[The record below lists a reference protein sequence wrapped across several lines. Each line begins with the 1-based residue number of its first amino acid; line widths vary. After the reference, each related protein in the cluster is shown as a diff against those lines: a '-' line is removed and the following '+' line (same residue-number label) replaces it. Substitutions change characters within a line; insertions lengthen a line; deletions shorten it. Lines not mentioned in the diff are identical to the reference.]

1 MQQQDDT
8 QQAAELRLAFLRHL
22 PKRLEMLRKRGQR
35 LCDQG
40 WDINALTLLFR
51 EVQPLA
57 GACGRYGLLDIGEHL
72 FSIERFLAPFV
83 EQVSVPDA
91 GQTQAFAARLRALEP
106 LIASLGVASTDG
118 ERAAAPGALAPA
130 TKDRV
135 DFPLWV
141 TPPPDYWHRF
151 ARQAPVPAART
162 AQPAAAPKPAPAPA
176 PAPAVAP
183 APAPAPAPRP
193 AAPPPPAAP
202 LPSAP
207 VIAQPAPPPARPAAA
222 TVTTARAA
230 RGVAPPADIVAA
242 PPARPGEQRKVYH
255 LSDGNPLACE
265 LDQKL
270 DTVGGYELT
279 ILDNVDHLREI
290 LSAFPP
296 HLVIVDASFET
307 TLESIG
313 ALIKTM
319 RSRTRHRLALLC
331 FSTSGEL
338 PVRLRAMR
346 AGADAFVALPAQVED
361 VTLRI
366 NELLAADTADPYRVL
381 IVEDDRSQAIF
392 AESILRKAGMTTRMV
407 TDPLAALDQ
416 LDEFQPELILMDLYM
431 PACDGMELT
440 AIIRERED
448 FVSTPIVFLSGEQNQ
463 EKHFEALDSGGDDF
477 LSKPIR
483 PKHLIAAVTNRVRRA
498 RQLGRRGAG
507 ASPRDPVSGLYQ
519 RAHVLDQINA
529 MLTREDATAT
539 LGGVMYIEIDT
550 AARVRERIGMLA
562 YDALLGQVGAFIASH
577 VGAVDLATRYGDAS
591 FLLLCPNGNEAA
603 LERLATGLRDRT
615 TREKFDQDGRSFSL
629 SLSIGICSF
638 AARLGEVGAMLNA
651 AERAMSDA
659 RRPGGSHVGI
669 YHAEPT
675 TAPAGTFQ
683 ALGGQIRA
691 ALKADNFQLLFQPI
705 VALQGAETEQFQALL
720 RLAGSD
726 GKLYTA
732 ADIVPVAQRDDLID
746 EVDRWVLSRCLL
758 VLAERARQQRSVR
771 LFVNQSIETVADA
784 QHAVWLRQMLET
796 RRLSGD
802 QLVIEFRLAD
812 ALAHLHDLAAFAT
825 EARKLEMHVA
835 LTDFEASAVA
845 FQLLEQLPVSFV
857 KVSPRYVDEGLR
869 NPAVHEELHQIITH
883 ARAQGKQ
890 VIAPRI
896 ENAQSAALL
905 WTAGVDYIQGDFVQK
920 AGQDLSFDFHAASI
934 P

>member
-72 FSIERFLAPFV
+72 FSVERFLAPFV
-83 EQVSVPDA
+83 EQVGVPDA
-91 GQTQAFAARLRALEP
+91 AQTETFAARLRALEP
-106 LIASLGVASTDG
+106 LIASLG
-118 ERAAAPGALAPA
+118 AAAAETERVAAPAALATA
-130 TKDRV
+130 AERV

-151 ARQAPVPAART
+151 ARNAPHAAARPVPVVPT
-162 AQPAAAPKPAPAPA
+162 SKPAP
-176 PAPAVAP
+176 PAVSPPP
-183 APAPAPAPRP
+183 AVP
-193 AAPPPPAAP
+193 AAPPAARVAPAAVT
-202 LPSAP
+202 SRAAP
-207 VIAQPAPPPARPAAA
+207 AVPAPPVPPSRPAP
-222 TVTTARAA
+222 AA
-230 RGVAPPADIVAA
+230 RVARRDEQPADDIVAA
-242 PPARPGEQRKVYH
+242 PRARAGEQRKVYH
-255 LSDGNPLACE
+255 LSDGNALAGE

-270 DTVGGYELT
+270 DTIGGYELT
-279 ILDNVDHLREI
+279 TLDNIEHLREI

-296 HLVIVDASFET
+296 HLVIVDAAYEAS
-307 TLESIG
+307 LESIG

-319 RSRTRHRLALLC
+319 RARTRHRLALLS

-361 VTLRI
+361 VATRI
-366 NELLAADTADPYRVL
+366 GELLSADSADPFRVL

-392 AESILRKAGMTTRMV
+392 AESILRKAGMTTRMC

-440 AIIRERED
+440 SIIREREA
-448 FVSTPIVFLSGEQNQ
+448 FVSTPIVFLSGEQNE

-498 RQLGRRGAG
+498 RQLGRRGTG
-507 ASPRDPVSGLYQ
+507 ASLRDPVSGLYL

-529 MLTREDATAT
+529 LLTRDDATAA
-539 LGGVMYIEIDT
+539 LGGLMYIEIDS
-550 AARVRERIGMLA
+550 AASTRERVGMLA
-562 YDALLGQVGAFIASH
+562 FDALLGQVGAFIASH
-577 VGAVDLATRYGDAS
+577 VGANDLATRYGDSS
-591 FLLLCPNGNEAA
+591 FLLLCPNGDEAA
-603 LERLATGLRDRT
+603 LERLATSLRDRT
-615 TREKFDQDGRSFSL
+615 GREKFDQDGRSFSL
-629 SLSIGICSF
+629 GLSVGICSF
-638 AARLGEVGAMLNA
+638 AARLGEVGAMLNG

-659 RRPGGSHVGI
+659 RRPGGSHVGT
-669 YHAEPT
+669 YHTAPT
-675 TAPAGTFQ
+675 SAPAGTFQ
-683 ALGGQIRA
+683 ALGEQIRA
-691 ALKADNFQLLFQPI
+691 ALRADNFQLLFQPI
-705 VALQGAETEQFQALL
+705 VALQGAETEQFQSLL

-732 ADIVPVAQRDDLID
+732 AEIVPIAQRDDLIG
-746 EVDRWVLSRCLL
+746 EIDRWVLSRCLL
-758 VLAERARQQRSVR
+758 VLAERARQQRGVR
-771 LFVNQSIETVADA
+771 LFVNQSIETVTDA

-796 RRLSGD
+796 RRLDGD
-802 QLVIEFRLAD
+802 QLAIEFRLAD
-812 ALAHLHDLAAFAT
+812 AQAHPHDLAAFAA
-825 EARKLEMHVA
+825 EARKLQVHVV
-835 LTDFEASAVA
+835 LSGFEAGAMA
-845 FQLLEQLPVSFV
+845 FQLLEQLPVTFI
-857 KVSPRYVDEGLR
+857 KISPRYVDEGLR
-869 NPAVHEELHQIITH
+869 TPAVREELRHIISH
-883 ARAQGKQ
+883 ARAQGIQ
-890 VIAPRI
+890 VIAPRV
-896 ENAQSAALL
+896 ENAQSAAQL
-905 WTAGVDYIQGDFVQK
+905 WTAGVDYMQGDFVQK
-920 AGQDLSFDFHAASI
+920 AGQDLDFDFHAASI

>member
-83 EQVSVPDA
+83 AQVGVPDA
-91 GQTQAFAARLRALEP
+91 GQTATFAARLRAMEP
-106 LIASLGVASTDG
+106 LIASLGAASAEG
-118 ERAAAPGALAPA
+118 ERAVTPAALAA
-130 TKDRV
+130 TTARV

-151 ARQAPVPAART
+151 ARHAPPAAARPVTAVPPPKPEATPVLRPAPVPAAPPPE
-162 AQPAAAPKPAPAPA
+162 PAAPAPVVVPSAPMAPAPA
-176 PAPAVAP
+176 
-183 APAPAPAPRP
+183 
-193 AAPPPPAAP
+193 
-202 LPSAP
+202 SK
-207 VIAQPAPPPARPAAA
+207 PARM
-222 TVTTARAA
+222 ARSE
-230 RGVAPPADIVAA
+230 PADEIVAA
-242 PPARPGEQRKVYH
+242 PRAQPGEQRKVYH

-270 DTVGGYELT
+270 DTLGGYELT
-279 ILDNVDHLREI
+279 ILDNIEHLREI

-296 HLVIVDASFET
+296 HLVIVDAPYET
-307 TLESIG
+307 SLESIG
-313 ALIKTM
+313 ALIKAT
-319 RSRTRHRLALLC
+319 RARTRHRLALLS

-361 VTLRI
+361 VTTRTT
-366 NELLAADTADPYRVL
+366 ELLSADSADPYRVL

-392 AESILRKAGMTTRMV
+392 AESILRKAGMTTRMC
-407 TDPLAALDQ
+407 TDPLAALDL

-440 AIIRERED
+440 AIIREREA
-448 FVSTPIVFLSGEQNQ
+448 FVSTPIVFLSGEQNE

-477 LSKPIR
+477 LNKPIR

-498 RQLGRRGAG
+498 RQLERRGTG
-507 ASPRDPVSGLYQ
+507 GSPRDPVSGLYL

-529 MLTREDATAT
+529 LLTRDDTTAT
-539 LGGVMYIEIDT
+539 LGGLMYIEIDS
-550 AARVRERIGMLA
+550 AASTRERVGMLA
-562 YDALLGQVGAFIASH
+562 FDALLGQVGAFIASH
-577 VGAVDLATRYGDAS
+577 VGANDLATRYGDSS
-591 FLLLCPNGNEAA
+591 FLLLCPLGDEAA
-603 LERLATGLRDRT
+603 LERLATSLRDRT
-615 TREKFDQDGRSFSL
+615 GREKFDQDGRSFSL
-629 SLSIGICSF
+629 GLSIGICSF
-638 AARLGEVGAMLNA
+638 AARLGEVGAMLNG

-659 RRPGGSHVGI
+659 RRPGGSHVGT
-669 YHAEPT
+669 YHAGPT

-683 ALGGQIRA
+683 ALGEQIRA

-732 ADIVPVAQRDDLID
+732 AEIIPVAQRDDLIG
-746 EVDRWVLSRCLL
+746 EIDRWVLSRCLL

-771 LFVNQSIETVADA
+771 LFVNQSIETVTDA
-784 QHAVWLRQMLET
+784 QHVVWLRQMLET
-796 RRLSGD
+796 RRLDGD
-802 QLVIEFRLAD
+802 QLAIEFRLAD
-812 ALAHLHDLAAFAT
+812 AQAHRDDLAAFAA
-825 EARKLEMHVA
+825 EARKLDIHIA
-835 LTDFEASAVA
+835 LSGFEAGAMA
-845 FQLLEQLPVSFV
+845 FQLLEQLPVTFI
-857 KVSPRYVDEGLR
+857 KISPRYVDEGLR
-869 NPAVHEELHQIITH
+869 TPAVREELRQIIGH

-890 VIAPRI
+890 IIAPRV
-896 ENAQSAALL
+896 ENAQSAAQL
-905 WTAGVDYIQGDFVQK
+905 WTAGVDYMQGDFVQK